1 MDQWYRRTLTKIILV
16 LAGALSGAAF
26 ITSLA
31 IALTFAGTAN
41 PAGIARM
48 VREPYEESED
58 FSVAVGNMTQEVFA
72 QFRIREMMETDGA
85 YNPDKIIDVL
95 EYTQTGRISGANV
108 SGVAYTLGQ
117 LEDWG
122 EDYYIND
129 SASLYSDNEVIV
141 CRQPDGSYYYYY
153 LDDFTDRLERGE
165 MEIEF
170 TDQSQ
175 SREAFLQELKE
186 GDLTDSGGYELRI
199 CDREGREMY
208 TDCWNFGQSLRERY
222 APTGAENL
230 LDVVNRSQD
239 MNGQLSAI
247 YEGIA
252 MTLNEVYNNSVQ
264 YQAGWEWMEEGN
276 TNYTYIY
283 INESTKQVYTN
294 RADYEG
300 YKDAEANI
308 LDLKSGEHVKY
319 LIVRPKLR
327 DFETNMNVSASG
339 EWTALRN
346 SRPDG
351 SGEIVFVAAVD
362 TSYPVQDQ
370 FYEGRENYNSNL
382 PFLRSALIM
391 LIAGGLLFLACTVWL
406 SVTDGKKPGDEE
418 IHLTTFD
425 RWKTEIAAAVI
436 ILIWG
441 TVTLLLLGTGF
452 PGIDWSRAVQSAEY
466 YVGEYGMPY
475 LYSGLFTQAISLMD
489 MTGVFCYGFFSF
501 LCFYA
506 GYLSL
511 VRRIRAKV
519 LWKGSLVWAV
529 MDFIKRMAGSRHD
542 TLTAGV
548 LTAGYIALQLLAI
561 ASRSVP
567 VIFLALLADFA
578 ALWFILT
585 GAMAK
590 GRIRRGIEEI
600 ASGNLEYRI
609 DLTGLRGAERHM
621 AEKVNDIG
629 GGLNRAVD
637 EAMRNE
643 RLKTDLITNVSHDIK
658 TPLTSIINYVD
669 ILKRSDIADEKI
681 LGYLDI
687 LEAKAQRL
695 KTLTEDVVEASKV
708 SSGNITLE
716 YMDVDLRE
724 LVRQTEGEMAEKFS
738 SRNLTMIVSLPEE
751 PAVVHV
757 DGRRMWRVLEN
768 IFNNAAK
775 YAMPGT
781 RVYADLTASESEV
794 HFSLKNISEQP
805 LNIPAE
811 ELTERF
817 IRGDISRSTEGS
829 GLGLSIAKSL
839 TSMQGGKFELY
850 LDGDLFRVDILFK
863 KQNNKIDGSG
873 RANIMLTL

>member
-1 MDQWYRRTLTKIILV
+1 MNQWYRRTLTKIILV
-16 LAGALSGAAF
+16 LVGALSGAAF

-31 IALTFAGTAN
+31 IAVTFAGTAN
-41 PAGIARM
+41 PAGVARM
-48 VREPYEESED
+48 VREPYEESAD
-58 FSVAVGNMTQEVFA
+58 FSAAVGNMTQDVLA
-72 QFRIREMMETDGA
+72 QFRVRDMMETDGA
-85 YNPDKIIDVL
+85 YNPDKLIDVM
-95 EYTQTGRISGANV
+95 EYTQTGRISGGNT
-108 SGVAYTLGQ
+108 SGIAYTLGQ

-122 EDYYIND
+122 EDYYISD
-129 SASLYSDNEVIV
+129 SSALYSDNEVVV
-141 CRQPDGSYYYYY
+141 CRRPDGSYYYYY
-153 LDDFTDRLERGE
+153 LDDFLGRFGRGE
-165 MEIEF
+165 MQIEF
-170 TDQSQ
+170 TDGDQDQ
-175 SREAFLQELKE
+175 ATFLQELQE
-186 GDLTDSGGYELRI
+186 GRLTDSGGYELRI
-199 CDREGREMY
+199 YDREGTEMY

-222 APTGAENL
+222 APAGAKNL
-230 LDVVNRSQD
+230 LEVVNNSQD
-239 MNGQLSAI
+239 MNGQLTAI
-247 YEGIA
+247 YDGIA
-252 MTLNEVYNNSVQ
+252 MTLTDIYDNSVQ
-264 YQAGWEWMEEGN
+264 YRAGWDWLEEGN

-283 INESTKQVYTN
+283 INETTRQVYTN

-300 YKDAEANI
+300 YKNAEEHI
-308 LDLKSGEHVKY
+308 RDLKSGENVKY

-339 EWTALRN
+339 EWTALKS
-346 SRPDG
+346 SRPEG
-351 SGEIVFVAAVD
+351 NVQIVFAAAVD
-362 TSYPVQDQ
+362 TSYPIQDQ

-391 LIAGGLLFLACTVWL
+391 LIAGGLMFLICTVWL
-406 SVTDGKKPGDEE
+406 SVTDGKKPGDEA

-425 RWKTEIAAAVI
+425 RWKTEIAAAAI
-436 ILIWG
+436 ILVWG
-441 TVTLLLLGTGF
+441 VVTLLLLSVGI
-452 PGIDWSRAVQSAEY
+452 PDIDWSRAAQSAEY
-466 YVGEYGMPY
+466 YMDEYGTTY
-475 LYSGLFTQAISLMD
+475 LYSGLFTQAISLAD
-489 MTGVFCYGFFSF
+489 TTGVFCYGFFSF

-511 VRRIRAKV
+511 IRRIRAKV
-519 LWKGSLVWAV
+519 LWKGSLIWAV
-529 MDFIKRMAGSRHD
+529 MDFMKRVTGSRHD
-542 TLTAGV
+542 TLAAGL
-548 LTAGYIALQLLAI
+548 LTSGVIVLQLLAI

-567 VIFLALLADFA
+567 VIFLALLADLA

-590 GRIRRGIEEI
+590 GRIRKGIEEI
-600 ASGNLEYRI
+600 ASGNLAYR
-609 DLTGLRGAERHM
+609 
-621 AEKVNDIG
+621 IG

-681 LGYLDI
+681 RGYLDI

-738 SRNLTMIVSLPEE
+738 ARKLTMVVSLPDE
-751 PAVVHV
+751 PAVIHV

-781 RVYADLTASESEV
+781 RVYADLTMSEDEV

-850 LDGDLFRVDILFK
+850 LDGDLFRADIIFK
-863 KQNNKIDGSG
+863 
-873 RANIMLTL
+873 RVR

>member
-58 FSVAVGNMTQEVFA
+58 FSAAVGNMTQEVFA
-72 QFRIREMMETDGA
+72 QFRIREMMETDRA

-170 TDQSQ
+170 TDKSQ

-208 TDCWNFGQSLRERY
+208 TDCWNFGQSLKEMY
-222 APTGAENL
+222 APEGAGNL
-230 LDVVNRSQD
+230 LEVVNSSQD
-239 MNGQLSAI
+239 LNGQLTEI
-247 YEGIA
+247 YDA
-252 MTLNEVYNNSVQ
+252 MAEALSEIYDNSML
-264 YQAGWEWMEEGN
+264 YQAGWDWMEEGN

-283 INESTKQVYTN
+283 INEEKKQIYTN
-294 RADYEG
+294 RADYQD
-300 YKDAEANI
+300 YKNAEQHI
-308 LDLKSGEHVKY
+308 SDLKSGNHVKY

-339 EWTALRN
+339 EWTALRS
-346 SRPDG
+346 SRPDHRA
-351 SGEIVFVAAVD
+351 EVVFAAAVD
-362 TSYPVQDQ
+362 TSYPIQDQ
-370 FYEGRENYNSNL
+370 FYEGKKNYDSNL
-382 PFLRSALIM
+382 PFLRSSLFM
-391 LIAGGLLFLACTVWL
+391 LIAGGLLFLICTVWL
-406 SVTDGKKPGDEE
+406 TVTDGKKPGGEE
-418 IHLTTFD
+418 LHLTTFD

-436 ILIWG
+436 VIIWG
-441 TVTLLLLGTGF
+441 CVTLAFLF
-452 PGIDWSRAVQSAEY
+452 SDIPNIDWSQAVESAEY
-466 YVGEYGMPY
+466 YNEYGVPY
-475 LYSGLFTQAISLMD
+475 VYSGMFTEVINLAD
-489 MTGVFCYGFFSF
+489 MTGIFCYGFFSM

-511 VRRIRAKV
+511 VRRIRAKI
-519 LWKGSLVWAV
+519 LWKGSLIWAFMNFV
-529 MDFIKRMAGSRHD
+529 KRVFNSRHD
-542 TLTAGV
+542 TLAAGSITAGFI
-548 LTAGYIALQLLAI
+548 GIQLLAVMM
-561 ASRSVP
+561 RNTP
-567 VIFLALLADFA
+567 VIFLSLLADMGA
-578 ALWFILT
+578 MWFILN

-609 DLTGLRGAERHM
+609 DLTGLRGTERDM

-681 LGYLDI
+681 RGYLDI

-716 YMDVDLRE
+716 FMDVDLRE

-738 SRNLTMIVSLPEE
+738 ARNLTMVVNVPEE

-781 RVYADLTASESEV
+781 RVYADLTMTESEV
-794 HFSLKNISEQP
+794 RFTLKNISEQP

-817 IRGDISRSTEGS
+817 IRGDISRGTEGS

-839 TSMQGGKFELY
+839 TAMQGGTFSLY
-850 LDGDLFRVDILFK
+850 LDGDLFRVNIIFGRVP
-863 KQNNKIDGSG
+863 KIKPD
-873 RANIMLTL
+873 ADENTEV